1 MPVPNLQC
9 LKVGHFFFSITGLNC
24 VYWGGDQNLGVQLT
38 LFKGGGKG
46 GRFEVFFGTRFCSKH
61 NIMVQLTNMVT
72 RWVSLTHFWT
82 FWPPRAP
89 NRPLFEQIDPL
100 WKMIIPPHH
109 RSFNISSVSLS
120 HLPTKAI
127 KGIKEGKEKGFK
139 LRNEKKRETSI
150 TYC

>member
-1 MPVPNLQC
+1 MSKKLIWIYSDIHSCNFVETNIF
-9 LKVGHFFFSITGLNC
+9 GHSFVFKFSRMSHSGP
-24 VYWGGDQNLGVQLT
+24 YRA
-38 LFKGGGKG
+38 LFAPL
-46 GRFEVFFGTRFCSKH
+46 EVLLGTRFCSKH